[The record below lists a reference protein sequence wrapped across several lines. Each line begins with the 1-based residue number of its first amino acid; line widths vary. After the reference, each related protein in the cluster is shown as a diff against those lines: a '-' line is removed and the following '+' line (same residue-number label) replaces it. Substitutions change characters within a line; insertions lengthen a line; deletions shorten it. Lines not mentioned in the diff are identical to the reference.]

1 VQSRAAVENPGNS
14 HRLFFEARTAQHRP
28 SLVGAER
35 HCGVSAA
42 FGADGAGFRA
52 GTRGAGCSLGLALFA
67 VLGVIDKLFGVEEPL
82 LVGGKDEL
90 FSANN
95 TLQDPI

>member
-1 VQSRAAVENPGNS
+1 VIENPGDS
-14 HRLFFEARTAQHRP
+14 HRLFFETGTAQYRS
-28 SLVGAER
+28 SLVGAEGYG
-35 HCGVSAA
+35 GVGAA
-42 FGADGAGFRA
+42 FGANGSCFRA
-52 GTRGAGCSLGLALFA
+52 CTRGAGCSLGLAIFA
-67 VLGVIDKLFGVEEPL
+67 VLGVIDKLFGVEKPL